1 MDHPLADCTYT
12 AVQSVVEEEDYTE
25 GPSEEKDEYH
35 DSTYTALQNVI
46 EGEEYTEDRSEE
58 KDECCD
64 SAYNALQNV
73 AEGEEDN
80 EHPFKEND
88 DEYYDEEKDDIDF
101 RVHRQRSAY
110 HDKPKM
116 VFESFDFTVS
126 ESIMWR
132 KVRCIIISEFCL

>member
-1 MDHPLADCTYT
+1 MCILFLY
-12 AVQSVVEEEDYTE
+12 VGTE
-25 GPSEEKDEYH
+25 NNPTIIANNRDEYFSRATNRGVF
-35 DSTYTALQNVI
+35 STNYPPQGQVND
-46 EGEEYTEDRSEE
+46 EE
-58 KDECCD
+58 
-64 SAYNALQNV
+64 N
-73 AEGEEDN
+73 
-80 EHPFKEND
+80 
-88 DEYYDEEKDDIDF
+88 DEEKDDIDF